1 MIRVLLPGHLRTL
14 AGSGR
19 EVELNVSSPITQRSV
34 LDALE
39 SAYPALRGTIR
50 DQQTLERRPLV
61 RFFACKQ
68 DLSHEPLD
76 TPLPVEVVDGREP
89 YMIVGAMAGGCSPAL
104 AEE

>member
-14 AGSGR
+14 AGSGK
-19 EVELNVSSPITQRSV
+19 EVELDVADPVTQGAV

-50 DQQTLERRPLV
+50 DQQTKERRPLV

-68 DLSHEPLD
+68 DLSHESLD
-76 TPLPVEVVDGREP
+76 TLLPREVIEGREP
-89 YMIVGAMAGGCSPAL
+89 YMIVGAMAGG
-104 AEE
+104 

>member
-14 AGSGR
+14 AGSSR
-19 EVELNVSSPITQRSV
+19 EIELQVSSPITQQSV

-39 SAYPALRGTIR
+39 SAYPTLRGTIR
-50 DQQTLERRPLV
+50 DQQTKERRPLV

-76 TPLPVEVVDGREP
+76 APLPVEVVDGREP
-89 YMIVGAMAGGCSPAL
+89 FMIVGAMAGGCTPAN
-104 AEE
+104 AE

>member
-1 MIRVLLPGHLRTL
+1 MIRILLPGHLRTL

-19 EVELNVSSPITQRSV
+19 EVALEVPSPITQQSV

-39 SAYPALRGTIR
+39 NAYPTLRGTIR
-50 DQQTLERRPLV
+50 DQQTKERRPLV

-76 TPLPVEVVDGREP
+76 APLPVEVVDGREP
-89 YMIVGAMAGGCSPAL
+89 FMIVGAMAGGCSPAN
-104 AEE
+104 AE

>member
-14 AGSGR
+14 AGSSK
-19 EVELNVSSPITQRSV
+19 EVELEVSEPVTQRSV

-39 SAYPALRGTIR
+39 AAYPTLRGTIR

-76 TPLPVEVVDGREP
+76 TLLPREVVDGREP
-89 YMIVGAMAGGCSPAL
+89 YMIIGAMAGGCDPAIS
-104 AEE
+104 AR

>member
-19 EVELNVSSPITQRSV
+19 EVELDVPSPITQRSV

-39 SAYPALRGTIR
+39 TAYPALRGTIR
-50 DQQTLERRPLV
+50 DQQTKERRPLV

-76 TPLPVEVVDGREP
+76 APLPPEVVDGREP
-89 YMIVGAMAGGCSPAL
+89 YLIVGAMAGGCTPAN
-104 AEE
+104 AA

>member
-14 AGSGR
+14 AGSNR
-19 EVELNVSSPITQRSV
+19 EIELQVSSPITQQTV

-39 SAYPALRGTIR
+39 SAYPTLRGTIR
-50 DQQTLERRPLV
+50 DQQTKERRPLV

-76 TPLPVEVVDGREP
+76 APLPVEVVDGREP
-89 YMIVGAMAGGCSPAL
+89 FMIVGARAGGCTPAN
-104 AEE
+104 AE